1 MGSDQWPDLNYSAWR
16 DTAATLQLWMQMVGK
31 VRLAHEPW
39 LNHSWHV
46 PLYVTARGLGTSV
59 IHSSP
64 RAFEIEFDLIDSRL
78 LIRNS
83 ESDAATFVLAPMS
96 VADFHEHLT
105 AALRSIQV
113 NPQFNG
119 TPSEVLNPVRFTD
132 DVAPRSY
139 DAEAAGHW
147 WRALLSIDRVFK
159 RFRTGFVGK
168 ASPVHFF
175 WGSFDLALTRFSGR
189 AAPVHPGGIPGLPDA
204 VTREAYDQESS
215 GAGFWPGNPRFP
227 EAAFYAEAYPV
238 PAGFSAAPIKPA
250 AAYFAAELDEWVL
263 PYAAVRASIDPEATL
278 LAFLDS
284 SFAAAARLGN
294 WDVSLE
300 CELGE
305 PRRPRSVRDR

>member
-119 TPSEVLNPVRFTD
+119 TPSEAVSYTHL
-132 DVAPRSY
+132 DVYKRQLLWCGNASCGGRTPRN
-139 DAEAAGHW
+139 
-147 WRALLSIDRVFK
+147 LSSR
-159 RFRTGFVGK
+159 
-168 ASPVHFF
+168 
-175 WGSFDLALTRFSGR
+175 
-189 AAPVHPGGIPGLPDA
+189 GI
-204 VTREAYDQESS
+204 
-215 GAGFWPGNPRFP
+215 
-227 EAAFYAEAYPV
+227 
-238 PAGFSAAPIKPA
+238 
-250 AAYFAAELDEWVL
+250 
-263 PYAAVRASIDPEATL
+263 
-278 LAFLDS
+278 
-284 SFAAAARLGN
+284 RLHRHLQ
-294 WDVSLE
+294 S
-300 CELGE
+300 
-305 PRRPRSVRDR
+305 